1 MQFTTA
7 QPVQGKELLALRKR
21 PLQTLCIFMVI
32 HVFQKNSY
40 NTLSRSLQKISLKKC
55 KFGCFLYSNF
65 SFQSTY
71 LFQPYR
77 QSIKFSLSCK
87 ATLYLILG
95 LCNAQVNCKIIL
107 HCRKNVT
114 WCGASWQTFFVCLAI
129 LLWQLI
135 EKDVSLLII
144 LRTFFDNI
152 SSLISAQIPF
162 NFYMNKERN
171 FEPSLLDC

>member
-1 MQFTTA
+1 
-7 QPVQGKELLALRKR
+7 
-21 PLQTLCIFMVI
+21 MVI
-32 HVFQKNSY
+32 HMFQKNSY

-65 SFQSTY
+65 SFQSMY
-71 LFQPYR
+71 LFQLYR

-144 LRTFFDNI
+144 LRTFFLPYQRSN
-152 SSLISAQIPF
+152 SVQFLHEQRTEFWAVSLRLLVFTPVLGCSWCVLKMQFTMA
-162 NFYMNKERN
+162 
-171 FEPSLLDC
+171 PSRL